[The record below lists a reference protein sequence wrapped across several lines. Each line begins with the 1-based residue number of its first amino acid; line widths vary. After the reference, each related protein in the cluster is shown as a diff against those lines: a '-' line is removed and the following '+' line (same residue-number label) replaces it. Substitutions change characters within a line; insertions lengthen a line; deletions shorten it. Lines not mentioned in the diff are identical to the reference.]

1 MLSVICSENMHA
13 YDRIKKRT
21 QLYNVKVRV
30 SAAKDAKGFSQRLS
44 LNSNSNALT
53 GNNFAKGYSS
63 IASYCLIYVENAKV
77 QRKRLG

>member
-44 LNSNSNALT
+44 LNFSILMLLLGPTLLRGILALLLT
-53 GNNFAKGYSS
+53 AWYMLKMPRYK
-63 IASYCLIYVENAKV
+63 EKD
-77 QRKRLG
+77 